1 MQMRPHAVVDLFAG
15 PGGLAEGFSRVRDTR
30 GVPAFDIRLSVE
42 KDVAAH
48 RTLRLRAF
56 LRQFGDD
63 YPQEYYD
70 YLASPE
76 AEPDWEQLYPDQ
88 FRAACEEARRLEL
101 GSAEGDREV
110 SRRIAAIRKEFGGRT
125 ILIGG
130 PPCQAYSLAGRS
142 RNKGKADYV
151 PEEDHRH
158 FLYRSYIKVLTEL
171 KPAAFVMENVKG
183 MLSSK
188 VGGGRIFESVM
199 RDLQQC
205 GYRLV
210 AFAPSGFLALDPAPA
225 DFLIRAE
232 EFGVPQRRHRVIVIG
247 LRKDLDGQVV
257 HFGELG
263 IDDQRLPEATARMV
277 LDGMPRLRS
286 GLSKGPDDPQAWAA
300 AMIEAVR
307 ACKSASIQPRSLAT
321 ALRSRFR
328 EIGKKLEAGEFPTS
342 RQSARLPRSIPRS
355 NSQLASWLSDER
367 LRALPNHETRGH
379 MPSDLARYLFAAV
392 FAEHEGRS
400 PRASEYPS
408 ELAPDHRNWDSGN
421 FADRFS
427 VQCRDIASSTITS
440 HISKDGHYYIHPD
453 PEQCRSLTVRE
464 AARLQTFPDN
474 YLFLGNRTEQYIQ
487 VGNAVPP
494 LLAYL
499 IGKRVSALL
508 EACEQKA
515 GDRRSAAA

>member
-1 MQMRPHAVVDLFAG
+1 MQMRPYAVVDLFAG
-15 PGGLAEGFSRVRDTR
+15 PGGLAEGFSRVRNTR
-30 GVPAFDIRLSVE
+30 GEPAFDIRLSVE
-42 KDVAAH
+42 KDAAAH

-56 LRQFGDD
+56 LRQFGEH

-70 YLASPE
+70 YLAAPE
-76 AEPDWEQLYPDQ
+76 AEPDWAQLYPDE
-88 FRAACEEARRLEL
+88 FNAACEEARMLEL
-101 GSAEGDREV
+101 GSPDGDREV
-110 SRRIAAIRKEFGGRT
+110 SGRVAAIRKTFGGRA

-142 RNKGKADYV
+142 RNMGKADYV

-188 VGGGRIFESVM
+188 VGGGRIFETVM

-210 AFAPSGFLALDPAPA
+210 AFAPSGFLSLDPAPS

-232 EFGVPQRRHRVIVIG
+232 EFGIPQRRHRVIVIG
-247 LRKDLDGQVV
+247 LRKDLDGQGVDLAA
-257 HFGELG
+257 LG
-263 IDDQRLPEATARMV
+263 IDDQHLPAATARMV
-277 LDGMPRLRS
+277 LDGMPELRS

-307 ACKSASIQPRSLAT
+307 ACSSASLQPRSLAS

-328 EIGKKLEAGEFPTS
+328 EIGKKLEAGDFPKS
-342 RQSARLPRSIPRS
+342 RQSVRLPKPIARS
-355 NSQLASWLSDER
+355 NAHLASWLIDKR

-379 MPSDLARYLFAAV
+379 MRSDLARYLFASV

-400 PRASEYPS
+400 PRASEYPP
-408 ELAPDHRNWDSGN
+408 ELAPDHRNWESGN

-427 VQCRDIASSTITS
+427 VQCRDMASSTITS

-474 YLFLGNRTEQYIQ
+474 YLFLGNRTEQYVQ

-494 LLAYL
+494 LLANL
-499 IGKRVSALL
+499 IGRRVIALL

>member
-1 MQMRPHAVVDLFAG
+1 MQGRPYAVVDLFAG
-15 PGGLAEGFSRVRDTR
+15 PGGLAEGFSRVRNAR
-30 GVPAFDIRLSVE
+30 GEAAFDIRLSVE
-42 KDVAAH
+42 KDAAAH

-63 YPQEYYD
+63 YPREYYD
-70 YLASPE
+70 FLASPG
-76 AEPDWEQLYPDQ
+76 AEPDWERLYPAQ
-88 FRAACEEARRLEL
+88 FRAACEEARMLEL

-110 SRRIAAIRKEFGGRT
+110 SRRISAIRREFRGRT
-125 ILIGG
+125 LLIGG

-142 RNKGKADYV
+142 RNMGKADYV

-199 RDLQQC
+199 RDLQDC

-210 AFAPSGFLALDPAPA
+210 AFCQSGFLSLDPAPS

-232 EFGVPQRRHRVIVIG
+232 EFGIPQRRHRVIVMG
-247 LRKDLDGQVV
+247 LRKDAGDRCRDLAG
-257 HFGELG
+257 LG
-263 IDDQRLPEATARMV
+263 MEDQRLPEATARMV
-277 LDGMPRLRS
+277 LDGMPKLRS
-286 GLSKGPDDPQAWAA
+286 GLSRGPDDAAAWAA
-300 AMIEAVR
+300 AMTEAVQ
-307 ACKSASIQPRSLAT
+307 ACSGATIEPRNLAA

-328 EIGKKLEAGEFPTS
+328 EIGGKLEAGDFPKS
-342 RQSARLPRSIPRS
+342 RTSARLPKSMARS
-355 NSQLASWLSDER
+355 NTRLAAWLSDPR
-367 LRALPNHETRGH
+367 LRALSNHETRGH
-379 MPSDLARYLFAAV
+379 MRSDLARYLFASL
-392 FAEHEGRS
+392 FAEHESRS
-400 PRASEYPS
+400 PRASEYPP
-408 ELAPDHRNWDSGN
+408 ELAPDHRNWQSGN

-427 VQCRDIASSTITS
+427 VQCRDSASSTITS

-474 YLFLGNRTEQYIQ
+474 YHFLGNRTEQYVQ

-494 LLAYL
+494 LLANL
-499 IGKRVSALL
+499 IGKRVCALL
-508 EACEQKA
+508 EACEQTA